1 MRTFTREEFYELVWS
16 KPMTALAKEFGLSDV
31 ALHKVCRKHG
41 IPNPPLGWWAKKAAG
56 KTVRT
61 TPLPKQKS
69 VGLEKVVIAAGIVRE
84 EPDWL
89 GTARE
94 SARLR
99 ASTESPALDGLP
111 HPIVARTIAALRKA
125 KPVPNGQ
132 IRAGDG
138 NVVDC
143 LVGPLSINR
152 LELVLSGIVV
162 AAAAQGF
169 KLVPGDDRAK
179 FDNGSEQIGFAI
191 IESCRRVKHVLT
203 AAETTELAK
212 YQRRRSRSDW
222 RIDIVSPRLHFPE
235 WDYHSTGMLSFEMKQ
250 GYSEGSAT
258 VRATFRDAKVQRLEN
273 VTADIG
279 VALAVMAVARAEGRK
294 QADLRLQH
302 REDER
307 LRREQAQ
314 RDRHVED
321 RRQAELVA
329 ILDDLAAL
337 ERLRVLIGSL
347 CREMGGDQAPRVR
360 AFTEWAGHHLAARE
374 QALSADGLNTRLEG
388 KRLFGAD
395 DDHAFHAPPRYGF

>member
-1 MRTFTREEFYELVWS
+1 MRTFTREEFHELVWS
-16 KPMTALAKEFGLSDV
+16 TPMTTLAKEFGLSDV
-31 ALHKVCRKHG
+31 ALHKVCRKHE

-61 TPLPKQKS
+61 TPLPNPKNL
-69 VGLEKVVIAAGIVRE
+69 GLEKVIIAAGIVRE

-89 GTARE
+89 AGARE
-94 SARLR
+94 SARLI
-99 ASTESPALDGLP
+99 ASAESPAPDGPP

-132 IRAGDG
+132 IRASDG

-143 LVGPLSINR
+143 LIGPLSIDR

-191 IESCRRVKHVLT
+191 IESYRRVKHVLT
-203 AAETTELAK
+203 PAETAELEK
-212 YQRRRSRSDW
+212 YQRRRSGSEW
-222 RIDIVSPRLHFPE
+222 RLDMISPRLRFPE

-250 GYSEGSAT
+250 GYSEGSTT

-294 QADLRLQH
+294 QAELRLQH

-321 RRQAELVA
+321 RRQAELVM
-329 ILDDLAAL
+329 ILEELAAL
-337 ERLRVLIGSL
+337 ERLRVLVGSL
-347 CREMGGDQAPRVR
+347 RQEIDGDQAPRAR
-360 AFTEWAGHHLAARE
+360 AFTDWAGHHLAARE
-374 QALSADGLNTRLEG
+374 QTLSADGLNTRLEG

-395 DDHAFHAPPRYGF
+395 DDHAFHPPPHYGF

>member
-16 KPMTALAKEFGLSDV
+16 KPMTTLAKEFGLSDV
-31 ALHKVCRKHG
+31 ALHKVCRKHE

-56 KTVRT
+56 KTVRIT
-61 TPLPKQKS
+61 QLPKSKF
-69 VGLEKVVIAAGIVRE
+69 VGLEKVVIAAGVVRG

-89 GTARE
+89 AAARE
-94 SARLR
+94 SARLM
-99 ASTESPALDGLP
+99 ASTESPAADGPP

-143 LVGPLSINR
+143 LVGPLSIDR

-203 AAETTELAK
+203 SAETAELDK
-212 YQRRRSRSDW
+212 YQRRRSGSDW
-222 RIDIVSPRLHFPE
+222 RIDIASPRLRFPE

-250 GYSEGSAT
+250 GYSEGSTT

-273 VTADIG
+273 VTVDIG

-294 QADLRLQH
+294 QAGLRLQH

-321 RRQAELVA
+321 RRQTELVM
-329 ILDDLAAL
+329 ILEELAAL
-337 ERLRVLIGSL
+337 ERLRVLVGSL
-347 CREMGGDQAPRVR
+347 RQEIAGDQAPRVR
-360 AFTEWAGHHLAARE
+360 AFTEWAGRHLATRE
-374 QALSADGLNTRLEG
+374 QTLSADGLNNRLEG

-395 DDHAFHAPPRYGF
+395 DDHAFHAPPHYGF